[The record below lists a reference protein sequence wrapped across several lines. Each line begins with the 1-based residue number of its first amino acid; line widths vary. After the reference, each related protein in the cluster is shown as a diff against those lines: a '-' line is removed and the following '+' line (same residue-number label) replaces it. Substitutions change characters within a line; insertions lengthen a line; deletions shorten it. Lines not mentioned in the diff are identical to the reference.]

1 MDQNSLDL
9 LNDATYKNTN
19 EFLPSPGFGKV
30 VKVYDGDTIWVAT
43 VINGERCRVNVRMLG
58 YDCAEMRSS
67 DDVEKKC
74 AHDARDDLNDMI
86 MDKIVN
92 LEVVSADKYG
102 RLLANVTYKNA
113 NDELVDVNSYMLNK
127 WGVAYD
133 GGHKETV
140 DWSTYPKL

>member
-9 LNDATYKNTN
+9 LKYATYKNTD
-19 EFLPSPGFGKV
+19 EFLPSPEVGKV
-30 VKVYDGDTIWVAT
+30 VKVYDGDTIWVAA
-43 VINGERCRVNVRMLG
+43 VINGKRCRVNVRMLG

-67 DDVEKKC
+67 DEIEKKC
-74 AHDARDDLNDMI
+74 AHAARDDLNKMI

-102 RLLANVTYKNA
+102 RLLANVTYRDDDNQ
-113 NDELVDVNSYMLNK
+113 LVDVNSYMLSK

-133 GGHKETV
+133 GGHKEAV